1 MIILVF
7 MTALTMTISVS
18 AQTDK
23 ASIEQ
28 TIHQF
33 VKATTDRDVHGMHYL
48 LHEKFQSVEKP
59 NILSKSE
66 YMKLLGDRKIGGSAQ
81 KAEILFIDLTE
92 NSASLKVRFSVG
104 GETTESF
111 VHLYKNDL
119 GSWQILHVLP
129 YSHQKV

>member
-7 MTALTMTISVS
+7 MTALTVTISAS

-28 TIHQF
+28 TIYQF
-33 VKATTDRDVHGMHYL
+33 VKATCDRDVHGMHYL
-48 LHEKFQSVEKP
+48 LHEKFQSVEKS

-66 YMKLLGDRKIGGSAQ
+66 YMELLGDKMIGGIAQ
-81 KAEILFIDLTE
+81 KAEILFIDIAD
-92 NSASLKVRFSVG
+92 NSASLKVRISTS
-104 GETTESF
+104 GEAKESF

-119 GSWQILHVLP
+119 GSWQVLHVLP